1 MTRILY
7 LTLGWLI
14 GIASTIGYVQWAGQR
29 YRDRV
34 PHG

>member
-1 MTRILY
+1 MTRL
-7 LTLGWLI
+7 LWLGFGWLI
-14 GIASTIGYVQWAGQR
+14 GIASTIGYVLWAGQR